1 MNKIRTTIKR
11 IQKKVELRGKLASFV
26 SFLKQKEIL
35 IGLSVLLL
43 VGIIAIAVVSL
54 TLKQPQEI
62 VSDFFEQEV
71 SRHPLTGQIINEELE
86 DLPQVFG
93 VMIENSADAWPLSG
107 LDQAFLVIEAP
118 VEGSIPRFIAFF
130 SDGQVVDKIGP
141 VRSARPY
148 YIDWNDGLQAMY
160 THVGGSPEALE
171 LIKSTYNTL
180 DLNQFWYADFFYRQ
194 NSTRYAPHNV
204 YTTVELLKEAFDEVF
219 SDIEDPSYDIWQF
232 ADDQPVETPSS
243 ISIDWSD
250 GTTYDVGWKYQ
261 AETNSYTRYQ
271 GFSEMKMEDGS
282 IIEANNIAIISTDI
296 RIIDNEGRR
305 SIVTVGSGDA
315 LIVQNGEVYLARW
328 EKKDHDDRLKFYTAD
343 GYEISFNAGN
353 TWIEVVSSLSQVEIE
368 E

>member
-1 MNKIRTTIKR
+1 MKKIRTILKR
-11 IQKKVELRGKLASFV
+11 IQKKVELRRKLASFV
-26 SFLKQKEIL
+26 SFIKQKEIL
-35 IGLSVLLL
+35 IGVGALLI
-43 VGIIAIAVVSL
+43 VIVIVFVVIMS
-54 TLKQPQEI
+54 TTNKPAGEVIQDI
-62 VSDFFEQEV
+62 FEQEV
-71 SRHPLTGQIINEELE
+71 IRHPLTGQIIDAQLDN
-86 DLPQVFG
+86 LPQVFG
-93 VMIENSADAWPLSG
+93 VMVENSADAWPLSG

-130 SDGQVVDKIGP
+130 SDDQEVEKIGP

-171 LIKSTYNTL
+171 LIKSTFNTL

-204 YTTVELLKEAFDEVF
+204 YTTVESLKEAFDEIFDDAEV
-219 SDIEDPSYDIWQF
+219 PSYDIWQF
-232 ADDQPVETPSS
+232 ADDQPVEVPSS

-261 AETNSYTRYQ
+261 EETNSYLRYQ
-271 GFSEMKMEDGS
+271 GLSKMSMEDGS
-282 IIEANNIAIISTDI
+282 IIEANNIAVISTDI
-296 RIIDNEGRR
+296 RVIDNEGRR

-315 LIVQNGEVYLARW
+315 LIIQNGEVYLARW
-328 EKKDHDDRLKFYTAD
+328 EKQDHDDRLKFYTTD
-343 GYEISFNAGN
+343 GYEISFNAGK

-368 E
+368 